1 MIKSILAGFVIG
13 IGGTVYLSCDNRY
26 IGAFLFSIGL
36 LLVLIYEFNLYTGKV
51 PYMKI
56 KRASVKRV
64 TVALIGNT
72 IGAFITGIIF
82 SFTNLELSQKAAV
95 ICNRKLS
102 EGFRVAVLAIMCNVL
117 IFFAVD
123 IWHKSEWSS
132 DMKVVLRAPMVVLCI
147 MVFILCGFEHSIANI
162 FYFSLGRVFNL
173 DALLYLIANII
184 FNGIGGLMI
193 HYAVSQYNKR

>member
-13 IGGTVYLSCDNRY
+13 IGGTIYLSCDNRY

-36 LLVLIYEFNLYTGKV
+36 LLVLIYGFDLYTGKV

-102 EGFRVAVLAIMCNVL
+102 EGWGVAVLAIMCNVL

-123 IWHKSEWSS
+123 IWHKIEWSS
-132 DMKVVLRAPMVVLCI
+132 VLRALMVVLCI

-162 FYFSLGRVFNL
+162 FYFSLGHVFNL

-193 HYAVSQYNKR
+193 HYAVSQYYKR